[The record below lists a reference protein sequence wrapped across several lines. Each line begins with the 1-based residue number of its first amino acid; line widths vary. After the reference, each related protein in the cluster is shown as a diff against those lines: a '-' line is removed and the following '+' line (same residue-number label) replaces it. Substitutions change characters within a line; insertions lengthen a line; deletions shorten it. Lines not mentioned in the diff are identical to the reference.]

1 MRGNPPTFAR
11 PFQTSAPGV
20 AKRMHSIFGK
30 QQLWLMFLGAALN
43 AELAR
48 AQVIDPNVPLTDPD
62 VFCTGDPC
70 IISADIQVPD
80 LSDVDFGN
88 RHVILQATL
97 EVGAGSF
104 SMSAG
109 RLTVTSTGR
118 FDAKGGFGED
128 GGDLDI
134 LTMGDVVLQNTG
146 LAGSIDLRGLSG
158 GALLLESLTG
168 SITGPGKIRASAT
181 AGEGDGGDLCFSAG
195 QNIDL
200 TGEIQDKGGALGL
213 GGAFG
218 EFLAGGFVKL
228 EDLDYSGGQFGGGAL
243 IIDALGDVTLT
254 KALFDGSNFGDGGC
268 LDVDAG
274 GSIKILGELK
284 FTSASTEGFGGEII
298 LSAGGAVHLTSTGSI
313 LLNGKDCAGDL
324 IVSGKTVNMEGTM
337 DVLGLGP
344 ASCGGGVELF
354 ATKTLTLNGPI
365 SADSGS
371 ISGPL
376 IDLLSDGSIT
386 ILDNI
391 NGNGGGTT
399 GGRGG
404 RVEISAEGSILL
416 GSTTVISADGPSSG
430 SGGNII
436 VAGCGV
442 TVSTSAQLSALAD
455 DGTITLKDGDQ
466 MTLAGDF
473 QAGPGGTL
481 TKIDLR
487 YRDVTKPPIT
497 TGATFSPTERLF
509 GGDLLVQNCDLDA
522 DGVQNADD
530 NCPTIPN
537 GPNEAGVP
545 AVGNQT
551 DSDGD
556 EVGDACDNCPFKPN
570 PNQIDSGGVASAG
583 DPLGNLRDGIGNLC
597 QCGDVT
603 NDGRVN
609 QLDLDR
615 QRDALA
621 GISPGISAPNKCNT
635 RGPIDVSAPDAFGVT
650 PDCELN
656 DWAVMNR
663 KLSGLDPGS
672 TQVCAAALP

>member
-1 MRGNPPTFAR
+1 MRGNPHTLAR

-20 AKRMHSIFGK
+20 AKRMRSIFGK
-30 QQLWLMFLGAALN
+30 QQLWLMFLGVALS

-48 AQVIDPNVPLTDPD
+48 AQVIDPNVPATDPD
-62 VFCTGDPC
+62 AFCTGDPC
-70 IISADIQVPD
+70 IISSDIEVPD
-80 LSDVDFGN
+80 LSDVDFGE
-88 RHVILQATL
+88 RHVILQSTL
-97 EVGAGSF
+97 EVGEGSF

-128 GGDLDI
+128 GGELDI
-134 LTMGDVVLQNTG
+134 LITGDVVLENTS
-146 LAGSIDLRGLSG
+146 LAGSIDLRGNSG
-158 GALLLESLTG
+158 GALLLESLNG
-168 SITGPGKIRASAT
+168 SITGPGKIRASGT
-181 AGEGDGGDLCFSAG
+181 APDGDGGDLCFSAG

-200 TGEIQDKGGALGL
+200 TGRIQDKGGALGL

-218 EFLAGGFVKL
+218 EFLADGFVRL

-243 IIDALGDVTLT
+243 IIDALGDVTLNE
-254 KALFDGSNFGDGGC
+254 ALFDGSSAGDGGC
-268 LDVDAG
+268 LDVVAG
-274 GSIKILGELK
+274 GSIEIRGQLK
-284 FTSASTEGFGGEII
+284 FTSANTEGFGGEII
-298 LSAGGAVHLTSTGSI
+298 LDAVDAVHLTPTGSI

-337 DVLGLGP
+337 DVLGTGP
-344 ASCGGGVELF
+344 ASCGGAVELS
-354 ATKTLTLNGPI
+354 AAKTLTLNGPL
-365 SADSGS
+365 SAKSGS

-386 ILDNI
+386 ILDVI
-391 NGNGGGTT
+391 NGDGGGTT

-404 RVEISAEGSILL
+404 RVEISAAGPILI
-416 GSTTVISADGPSSG
+416 GSTASVSADGPG
-430 SGGNII
+430 TGFGGTII

-442 TVSTSAQLSALAD
+442 TVSESAQLSALAD

-466 MTLAGDF
+466 MTLAGAF

-481 TKIDLR
+481 TNIDLR

-497 TGATFSPTERLF
+497 TGATFSPTKRLF
-509 GGDLLVQNCDLDA
+509 GGDLLVQNCDIDA
-522 DGVQNADD
+522 DGVPNAED

-545 AVGNQT
+545 GVGNQT

-556 EVGDACDNCPFKPN
+556 EVGDACDNCRLKPN
-570 PNQIDSGGVASAG
+570 PNQIDRGGVASPG
-583 DPLGNLRDGIGNLC
+583 DPLGNLPDGIGNLC

-609 QLDLDR
+609 QLDLDT

-621 GISPGISAPNKCNT
+621 GVPSVISAPEKCNT
-635 RGPIDVSAPDAFGVT
+635 KGPIDVSVQDAFGVT

-663 KLSGLDPGS
+663 KVSGLDPGP
-672 TQVCAAALP
+672 TQVCAATLP